1 MHGKLRM
8 VLIIFMIFHN
18 RHGPMIVIGCLV
30 LLLLLLLLL
39 LIFRFFFEKQA
50 VFVRLCAYGVRELIV
65 RKNTTAPAAKSGV
78 CGNGVVI

>member
-1 MHGKLRM
+1 MSTQGVMGRSDRNEEA
-8 VLIIFMIFHN
+8 I
-18 RHGPMIVIGCLV
+18 
-30 LLLLLLLLL
+30 
-39 LIFRFFFEKQA
+39 FFFEKQA